1 MIVLEFEKLMEN
13 VACDNIGFVGESDE
27 ISIKNNGKLV
37 LSHSVNELRKAW
49 KGTLDGGNSE

>member
-1 MIVLEFEKLMEN
+1 MQKLMEN
-13 VACDNIGFVGESDE
+13 VAYDNIGFVGESDE